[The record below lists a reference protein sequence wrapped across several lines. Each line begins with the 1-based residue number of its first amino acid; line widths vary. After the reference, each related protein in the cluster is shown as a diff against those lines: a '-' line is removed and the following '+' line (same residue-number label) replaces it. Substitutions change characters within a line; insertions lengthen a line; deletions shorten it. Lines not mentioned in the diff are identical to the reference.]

1 MAEFGLIG
9 RDLSHS
15 FSAEFFNSKFEKEK
29 LMHRYSNF
37 DLPNLNNLREVVKR
51 ERLTGMNVTIPY
63 KTEIIGQLDRLDAVA
78 VAIGAVN
85 TVKSTPTGLE
95 GYNTDAFGFEKS
107 LKKHLLPSHN
117 KALVLGT
124 GGASKAVCF
133 VLKSMN
139 IDFTSVSRNPK
150 ISQYSYTQL
159 DTETISCHPLII
171 NCTPVG
177 TFPKVEYFPNIPYE
191 GIGQGHLLFDLVYNP
206 AETEFLKRGKHFGA
220 QVVNGLDMLIFQ
232 AEKAWE
238 IWMD

>member
-15 FSAEFFNSKFEKEK
+15 FSAEFFNSKFEKER
-29 LMHRYSNF
+29 LQHRYSNF
-37 DLPNLNNLREVVKR
+37 DLPNLNNIREIIQS

-63 KTEIIGQLDRLDAVA
+63 KTEIMGHLDRLDPAA

-133 VLKSMN
+133 VLKSMS
-139 IDFTSVSRNPK
+139 IDFTSVSRNPNK
-150 ISQYSYTQL
+150 NQYSYAQL
-159 DTETISCHPLII
+159 DTETMGCHPLII

-177 TFPKVEYFPNIPYE
+177 TFPKEEYFPNIPYE

-206 AETEFLKRGKHFGA
+206 AETEFLKRGKQFGA

-232 AEKAWE
+232 AEKAWD